1 MFILRP
7 SSGDEVMQMWRE
19 YIFIQDFQAERE
31 IGEALSFLSTVRA
44 DKDLSQF
51 GWLENGCLCLNFL
64 IEIFDVD

>member
-31 IGEALSFLSTVRA
+31 IAEALSILSTLRA
-44 DKDLSQF
+44 DKDLS
-51 GWLENGCLCLNFL
+51 
-64 IEIFDVD
+64 